1 MLTRPTLAVA
11 RAHALRPALTLPS
24 LRYPSLRQLVAA
36 AGLVAVIALAYA
48 AARQSSLFA
57 VRALDVSG
65 APPAVT
71 AEVRAELEP
80 ILGTSLAAADG
91 DALERR
97 LEAIPSVRRA
107 SVDRAFPH
115 ALAVTVRPERALAVV
130 RLGPKAWLVSD
141 RGRVIRPVA
150 AGGHRRLPRIWLPAT
165 GTLRPGDVLADDK
178 RATRPLAALAEL
190 PRPFA
195 VRVVTAR
202 AGDDGV
208 TLVLPGR
215 AEVRVGSDAAL
226 GVKLRV
232 ADAVLRALSPDER
245 ARLAYV
251 DVTLPA
257 RPVAAEN
264 SQVEG

>member
-24 LRYPSLRQLVAA
+24 LRYPSLRQLVVA
-36 AGLVAVIALAYA
+36 AGLVAGVALAYA
-48 AARQSSLFA
+48 AARQTSLFA

-71 AEVRAELEP
+71 AEVGAELEP
-80 ILGTSLAAADG
+80 LLGTSLAAADG

-150 AGGHRRLPRIWLPAT
+150 AGGHRRLPRVWLPAT
-165 GTLRPGDVLADDK
+165 GTLRPGDVLADK

-257 RPVAAEN
+257 RPVATEN